1 MKIKKGDVV
10 KVIAGKEK
18 GKTGIVTSVLVDQNK
33 VIIENVNMVK
43 KSVKPSQANPEG
55 SIVSKEAPIHISN
68 VAYYD
73 NKSKQTTKIGFA
85 IADGKK
91 IRVAKNPAAKIAK

>member
-18 GKTGIVTSVLVDQNK
+18 GKTGIVTSVLVEQNK
-33 VIIENVNMVK
+33 VVIENVNMVK

-55 SIVSKEAPIHISN
+55 TIVNKEAPIHISN

-73 NKSKQTTKIGFA
+73 NKSKKTTKIAYA
-85 IADGKK
+85 ITDGKK
-91 IRVAKNPAAKIAK
+91 VRVAKNPDVKIVK